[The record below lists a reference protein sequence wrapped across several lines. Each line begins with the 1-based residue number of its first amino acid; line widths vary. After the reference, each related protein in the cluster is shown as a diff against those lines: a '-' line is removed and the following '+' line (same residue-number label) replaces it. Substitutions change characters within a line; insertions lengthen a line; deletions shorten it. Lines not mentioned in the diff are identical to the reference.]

1 MSTFAVE
8 IRKIASVDI
17 HPNANKLSLAKVEGL
32 DYQFVTGLNEYQL
45 GDLCVFFPIDSV
57 LPLDLV
63 KKIGLEG
70 KLGGK
75 QKDRVKTI
83 KLRGSVSQGL
93 CCKLSILPEA
103 SYKEGQDV
111 TKLLGVLK
119 YELDPDNAPNVK
131 APKSFWRKWAWKLGL
146 IPRHSG
152 KDRHPH
158 ASYYDIEGVQ
168 RYKAVIETL
177 MDELVDV
184 SEKLEGMNCSTV
196 YEKGG
201 HIAICSRNKTT
212 YEIDRKVSLIQRLKN
227 KIFQPKQKD
236 CEHSEAVKNSKII
249 EGIETLRNTISGWKN
264 AELIVWGE
272 ILGPKANGNIY
283 GMSEHKML
291 VFDLQVN
298 GVWISRTEFY
308 KYCALAGF
316 ETAPI
321 IVSGV
326 TLRAYLNGKTAL
338 EVSDGEST
346 YARLIKDQ
354 KILREGI
361 VIRPMIERN
370 VNKLGRLI
378 LKARSP
384 AYQIEREDQ

>member
-32 DYQFVTGLNEYQL
+32 DYQFVTGLNEYQP

-57 LPLDLV
+57 LPLDLI

-70 KLGGK
+70 KLSGK
-75 QKDRVKTI
+75 QKNRVKTI
-83 KLRGSVSQGL
+83 KLRGSISQGL
-93 CCKLSILPEA
+93 CAKLSILPEGK
-103 SYKEGQDV
+103 YKDGQDV
-111 TKLLGVLK
+111 TKLLGVEK
-119 YELDPDNAPNVK
+119 YEIDPENAPVVK
-131 APKSFWRKWAWKLGL
+131 VPKSFWRKWAWKLGL

-158 ASYYDIEGVQ
+158 AVYYDIEGVQ
-168 RYKAVIETL
+168 RYKAIVDTL
-177 MDELVDV
+177 MDELVDI

-201 HIAICSRNKTT
+201 HVAICSRNKTT
-212 YEIDRKVSLIQRLKN
+212 YEIDRKIGFIQRLKN
-227 KIFQPKQKD
+227 KLIDPKQKD
-236 CEHSEAVKNSKII
+236 SEHSEAVKNSKII
-249 EGIETLRNTISGWKN
+249 EGIETLRSTVSGWQN
-264 AELIVWGE
+264 AEIIVWGE

-283 GMSEHKML
+283 GMTEHKMI

-298 GVWISRTEFY
+298 GVWISRTDFY
-308 KYCALAGF
+308 KYCTIAGF
-316 ETAPI
+316 ETAPVI
-321 IVSGV
+321 ASGV

-338 EVSDGEST
+338 EMSDGEST
-346 YARLIKDQ
+346 YAKLVKDQ

-361 VIRPMIERN
+361 VIRPMVEQN